1 MFDSC
6 QYPGGRFPAAYT
18 RIHVLYLSNDGF
30 CFRLG
35 RKRLSSALVEWLGVS
50 RQKVDPPAAD
60 DIDILSGVASNS
72 DKQSDAHNYRAFD
85 ADFDIKANDEAK
97 LRLLFKDLKLR
108 ELIQSHKSV
117 SLEASKSNESRSQPP
132 EKVFELRL
140 YVDNLVRD
148 PQELDSL
155 YKIVTRLL
163 DALRSIESANEEPPE
178 ACL

>member
-1 MFDSC
+1 MRLVSKILGQSRSDIWKEFSVTIGANYESNGHWFSEGTIRATYRNWTIMFDSC

-97 LRLLFKDLKLR
+97 LRLLFKDLKY
-108 ELIQSHKSV
+108 
-117 SLEASKSNESRSQPP
+117 AS
-132 EKVFELRL
+132 
-140 YVDNLVRD
+140 
-148 PQELDSL
+148 
-155 YKIVTRLL
+155 
-163 DALRSIESANEEPPE
+163 
-178 ACL
+178 